1 MQVRVPRM
9 SPNMKNEEKTTKWR
23 FFQKVVYFIDL
34 LRFMQGIC
42 VI

>member
-9 SPNMKNEEKTTKWR
+9 SPNMKNEEKTMKWR
-23 FFQKVVYFIDL
+23 FFQKVAYSIDL
-34 LRFMQGIC
+34 LWFVQGFY

>member
-1 MQVRVPRM
+1 MQVRVPHM
-9 SPNMKNEEKTTKWR
+9 SPNMKNEEKPMKWR
-23 FFQKVVYFIDL
+23 FFQNVVYFIDL

>member
-9 SPNMKNEEKTTKWR
+9 SPNMKNEEKTMKWR
-23 FFQKVVYFIDL
+23 FFQKVIYFIDL
-34 LRFMQGIC
+34 LRFMQGIY